1 MKGTVVAVAAGLTAL
16 VAISAV
22 GGTLLVEHTLTQEA
36 SRVLAAEGVDATV
49 TLSGLSA
56 TVASSNQEQLRKAV
70 NLVLDVPGVVRVEAD
85 AASLPAASPS
95 QSTPAPTP
103 TTADTPEATAS
114 PTPSPSPSPTPTT
127 GEMPNPVV
135 HFEGGEADVPSGQR
149 SKIVELALWLQA
161 NPDVTIEV
169 DGHTDNGRSPAF
181 RKELSE
187 KRAQRVVDALVAAG
201 ANRDQLVPVGKA
213 DTEPTQSNATEEG
226 QEANRRV
233 TFVRRGE
240 R

>member
-49 TLSGLSA
+49 TFSGLSA

-103 TTADTPEATAS
+103 TTADTPEATA
-114 PTPSPSPSPTPTT
+114 SPTPTT

-213 DTEPTQSNATEEG
+213 DTEPAQSNATEEG

>member
-49 TLSGLSA
+49 TFSGLSA

-149 SKIVELALWLQA
+149 SK
-161 NPDVTIEV
+161 NC
-169 DGHTDNGRSPAF
+169 
-181 RKELSE
+181 
-187 KRAQRVVDALVAAG
+187 
-201 ANRDQLVPVGKA
+201 
-213 DTEPTQSNATEEG
+213 
-226 QEANRRV
+226 
-233 TFVRRGE
+233 
-240 R
+240 

>member
-49 TLSGLSA
+49 TFSGLSA

-95 QSTPAPTP
+95 QSTPGAHANHRRHPGSDGVTDP
-103 TTADTPEATAS
+103 VAQSLADPDHRRDAQ
-114 PTPSPSPSPTPTT
+114 P
-127 GEMPNPVV
+127 
-135 HFEGGEADVPSGQR
+135 GG
-149 SKIVELALWLQA
+149 
-161 NPDVTIEV
+161 
-169 DGHTDNGRSPAF
+169 AF
-181 RKELSE
+181 RGWGGRCPIWS
-187 KRAQRVVDALVAAG
+187 ALQ
-201 ANRDQLVPVGKA
+201 NC
-213 DTEPTQSNATEEG
+213 
-226 QEANRRV
+226 
-233 TFVRRGE
+233 
-240 R
+240 